1 LGGVM
6 DDQGGGYV
14 LPLSHSQVPLRVS
27 KYS

>member
-6 DDQGGGYV
+6 DDQGGCYV
-14 LPLSHSQVPLRVS
+14 FPLSHSQQPLRVS